1 MKQKFFSVD
10 TWLKR
15 FGYAFK
21 GIKYAFRNEQSV
33 GIHFVA
39 TILII
44 TLSIIK
50 SIKSTEAIALS
61 LTVGIVWVA
70 ELLNTAIEKLADKVS
85 PDFDIQIKYVKDISA
100 AAVLMAS
107 LTALV
112 VGLIIF
118 IPKFL

>member
-1 MKQKFFSVD
+1 MKQKFFSASV
-10 TWLKR
+10 WLKR

-21 GIKYAFRNEQSV
+21 GLKYAFSNEQSV
-33 GIHFVA
+33 WVHFVA
-39 TILII
+39 TILVI
-44 TLSIIK
+44 TLSVVKNIN
-50 SIKSTEAIALS
+50 SMEAIVLS

-85 PDFDIQIKYVKDISA
+85 PNFDIQIKYVKDISA

-112 VGLIIF
+112 IGLIIF